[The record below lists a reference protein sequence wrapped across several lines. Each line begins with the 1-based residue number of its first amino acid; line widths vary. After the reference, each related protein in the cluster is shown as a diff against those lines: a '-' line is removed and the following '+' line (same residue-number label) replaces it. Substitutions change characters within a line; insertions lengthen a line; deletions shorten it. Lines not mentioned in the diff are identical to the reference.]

1 MPDTPSASNAAVE
14 IFKSFRVSLEDPC
27 YKVLPAALKKYN
39 INAPWDQY
47 ALYIV
52 YGDQER
58 CLGMEEKPLILFKQL
73 DKEGKKP
80 MFMLRKTNSA
90 QVDGEPGSAGI
101 AGSTRGGSTQYNDP
115 PGGII

>member
-1 MPDTPSASNAAVE
+1 M
-14 IFKSFRVSLEDPC
+14 EDPC

-39 INAPWDQY
+39 INAPWEQY

-52 YGDQER
+52 YGDKER

-80 MFMLRKTNSA
+80 MFMLRKINA
-90 QVDGEPGSAGI
+90 APDEGPGSAGLES
-101 AGSTRGGSTQYNDP
+101 GRGGGGYQP

>member
-1 MPDTPSASNAAVE
+1 M
-14 IFKSFRVSLEDPC
+14 EDPC

-39 INAPWDQY
+39 INAPWEQY

-52 YGDQER
+52 YGDKER
-58 CLGMEEKPLILFKQL
+58 WLDMEEKPLILFKQL

-80 MFMLRKTNSA
+80 MFMLRKISPG
-90 QVDGEPGSAGI
+90 VPGEVVGGGGDGPGSAGLDS
-101 AGSTRGGSTQYNDP
+101 GGRGGAYNP